1 MLGMLGRQGL
11 KAALAGRFR
20 RFEADL
26 TSPVYAQARV
36 LTEIVAGMA
45 RTEYGRSLGIRDS
58 ETYGEFARRVPVV
71 EYEELRPWIDRQ
83 AASREPVLAPEP
95 VVVYEQTSGS
105 VGPAKLIPYT
115 PSLLRSF
122 DAMVRLWIYDLLR
135 RGPSLDTGRTFVSVS
150 QPVRDARTTR
160 SGVPIGL
167 ADDTRYLSPSLRRAL
182 RGRFL
187 VPSDL
192 GSLRSWAGYRRALA
206 TWLVS
211 ESALEVISV
220 WSPTYLTTLLDWIS
234 DNRTEITES
243 LSTGIVTA
251 NGVQVPVRVRA
262 DAGSVLG
269 SGPGVDWLRV
279 WPRLK
284 LLSCWADGASTRFLP
299 RLRNEFPGLWIQP
312 KGLLATEAPLT
323 LPLCHA
329 AAPVPLLGEVFLEFE
344 SNAGGIHLLNELE
357 IGREYSLIV
366 TQRGGLLRYRMGD
379 VVRCERRM
387 RATPTLRFLGRTR
400 EVADL
405 VGEKLNERFVRESLD
420 RLPAIS
426 RAFSFLVPVARSTEA
441 PHYLCVTDGL
451 AETACDRGGESG
463 GGRRTL
469 VREQERLLDREL
481 QRAVQYGAAR
491 GLGQLGGVEILP
503 CRDAKERFT
512 RLYLGRGMRW
522 GDIKC
527 SALVD
532 SVSETEFE
540 ALIS

>member
-1 MLGMLGRQGL
+1 MLGTLGRQGL
-11 KAALAGRFR
+11 RAALAGRFR

-36 LTEIVAGMA
+36 LSEILRGMA
-45 RTEYGRSLGIRDS
+45 RTEYGRSLGIRGS
-58 ETYGEFARRVPVV
+58 ESYGEFARRVPVV
-71 EYEELRPWIDRQ
+71 EYEALRPWIDRQ
-83 AASREPVLAPEP
+83 AASPGPILAPEP
-95 VVVYEQTSGS
+95 VVVYEPTSGS
-105 VGPAKLIPYT
+105 AGAAKLIPYT

-150 QPVRDARTTR
+150 QPVRDARSTL

-167 ADDTRYLSPSLRRAL
+167 ADDTRYLSPALRRVL
-182 RGRFL
+182 GGRFL

-192 GSLRSWAGYRRALA
+192 GSLGSWAGFRHALA

-220 WSPTYLTTLLDWIS
+220 WSPTYLTTLLDGIS
-234 DNRTEITES
+234 ENRREIAES
-243 LSTGIVTA
+243 LSTGFLTVD
-251 NGVQVPVRVRA
+251 GVQVPVRRRA
-262 DAGSVLG
+262 DVGSVLG

-284 LLSCWADGASTRFLP
+284 LLSCWTDGASARFLP
-299 RLRNEFPGLWIQP
+299 RLRNELPGVWIQP

-329 AAPVPLLGEVFLEFE
+329 AAPVPLLGEVFMEFE
-344 SNAGGIHLLNELE
+344 SNAGDIHLLNELE
-357 IGREYSLIV
+357 TGREYSLIV

-379 VVRCERRM
+379 LVRCERRM

-405 VGEKLNERFVRESLD
+405 VGEKLHERFVRDALD
-420 RLPAIS
+420 RLSETAG
-426 RAFSFLVPVARSTEA
+426 AFSFLVPVARPGEA

-451 AETACDRGGESG
+451 ADAAGDRGGEGSSG
-463 GGRRTL
+463 RVTI

-481 QRAVQYGAAR
+481 QQAVQYGAAR

-503 CRDAKERFT
+503 CHDAKERFT

-532 SVSETEFE
+532 SVTETELE